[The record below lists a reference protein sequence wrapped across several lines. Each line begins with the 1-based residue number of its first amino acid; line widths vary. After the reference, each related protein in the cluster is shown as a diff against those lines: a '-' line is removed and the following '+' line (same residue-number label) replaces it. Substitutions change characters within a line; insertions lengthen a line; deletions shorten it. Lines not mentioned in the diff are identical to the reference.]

1 MNTFLTELLGLIAGA
16 LTTVAFIPQAAKVM
30 RERQTAG
37 VSLAMYLAYGA
48 GSALWILYGAAVF
61 SPSLVLANA
70 VTLGLCL
77 IVVIM
82 KLRYG

>member
-1 MNTFLTELLGLIAGA
+1 
-16 LTTVAFIPQAAKVM
+16 
-30 RERQTAG
+30 
-37 VSLAMYLAYGA
+37 MYLAYAA